1 MNEINKKRRFQM
13 PCISVRKFEKSGRNI
28 SGFLDSWHGR
38 EQLFYFFRKIP
49 KLKLP
54 NYVNNLGKC
63 PKKI

>member
-54 NYVNNLGKC
+54 NY
-63 PKKI
+63 